1 MIDYTFQQV
10 SIAQKSVKIHRT
22 ERMLV
27 LVSYWLTSMAAM
39 VIVAFGTGYRDELV
53 LAAETSFDARDH
65 AGEKATYG

>member
-1 MIDYTFQQV
+1 
-10 SIAQKSVKIHRT
+10 
-22 ERMLV
+22 MLV